1 MPETRAEGDNDSH
14 SGRLLGRT
22 DLGGTMEGSLV
33 GEFRDRKPDIE
44 SRNPEQ
50 DRRAHPRSEGVMGR
64 IEDIT
69 YAILRKHL
77 DKPA

>member
-1 MPETRAEGDNDSH
+1 
-14 SGRLLGRT
+14 
-22 DLGGTMEGSLV
+22 MEGSLV

>member
-1 MPETRAEGDNDSH
+1 
-14 SGRLLGRT
+14 
-22 DLGGTMEGSLV
+22 MEGSLG
-33 GEFRDRKPDIE
+33 GEFRARKPDTE
-44 SRNPEQ
+44 TKSPEQ
-50 DRRAHPRSEGVMGR
+50 DRRARPRSEGVMGR